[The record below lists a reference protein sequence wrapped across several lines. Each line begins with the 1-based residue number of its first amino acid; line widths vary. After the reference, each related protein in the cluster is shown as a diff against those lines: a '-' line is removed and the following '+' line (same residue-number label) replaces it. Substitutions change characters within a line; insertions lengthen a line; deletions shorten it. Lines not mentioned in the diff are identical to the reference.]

1 MKETNRQLEEL
12 WLKYSTNTC
21 NKEEFDRW
29 LTALLN
35 ESESAVIEP
44 FLKKKWDDQFPKT
57 DRNKHS
63 RRWYYSAAA
72 TLLLCLTFGVLL
84 LIRQGEISTEKL
96 AQATE
101 WVETQV
107 PISYVRLPDGS
118 TVALRGNS
126 RLDMR
131 SNFEGNTREILLEG
145 EAYFDIISDPNRP
158 FIIHTGRI
166 RTTVLGTAFAIKAV
180 PGESLITITVAE
192 GKVKVEDGDRLLT
205 FLETDQQMIFDIEHE
220 FVQELMIDVETEI
233 SWRPN
238 ELIFRNMSFGDIV
251 QKLSGIY
258 GIYIVFEDESLKQ
271 RRITTSLD
279 RRESIETLLTILSA
293 AQQSYH
299 TFDGDKFIINSST
312 ANH

>member
-1 MKETNRQLEEL
+1 M
-12 WLKYSTNTC
+12 
-21 NKEEFDRW
+21 
-29 LTALLN
+29 A
-35 ESESAVIEP
+35 IEP
-44 FLKKKWDDQFPKT
+44 FLKKEWDDQFPKT
-57 DRNKHS
+57 DRNKLN

-72 TLLLCLTFGVLL
+72 TFFLALSFGALFLFLQREVYFEK
-84 LIRQGEISTEKL
+84 IAHKTEPVEML
-96 AQATE
+96 A
-101 WVETQV
+101 
-107 PISYVRLPDGS
+107 PISHVRLPDGS

-131 SNFEGNTREILLEG
+131 SNFEGSTREILLEG
-145 EAYFDIISDPNRP
+145 EAYFDIISDPSRP

-192 GKVKVEDGDRLLT
+192 GKVKVEDGYRLLT
-205 FLETDQQMIFDIEHE
+205 FLEADQQMIFDIEYE
-220 FVQELMIDVETEI
+220 FVQELMIDAETEI

-251 QKLSGIY
+251 RKLSGIY
-258 GIYIVFEDESLKQ
+258 GIGIVFEDELLKQ

-293 AQQSYH
+293 TQQSYH
-299 TFDGDKFIINSST
+299 TFDGDVFTIKSSQ
-312 ANH
+312 

>member
-1 MKETNRQLEEL
+1 MK
-12 WLKYSTNTC
+12 YATNTC

-29 LTALLN
+29 LNVLLD
-35 ESESAVIEP
+35 ESQGEVTEP
-44 FLKKKWDDQFPKT
+44 LLKKKWDEQFPKT
-57 DRNKHS
+57 DRNKLN

-72 TLLLCLTFGVLL
+72 TVLLCLSFGVLF
-84 LIRQGEISTEKL
+84 LIQQGEISTEEL
-96 AQATE
+96 AQTTE
-101 WVETQV
+101 WVETQA
-107 PISYVRLPDGS
+107 PISHVRLPDGS

-131 SNFEGNTREILLEG
+131 SNFEGSTREILLEG
-145 EAYFDIISDPNRP
+145 EAYFDIISDPSRP

-192 GKVKVEDGDRLLT
+192 GKVKVKDGDRLLT
-205 FLETDQQMIFDIEHE
+205 FLEADQQMIFDIEYE
-220 FVQELMIDVETEI
+220 FVQELMIDAETEI

-251 QKLSGIY
+251 RKLSGIY
-258 GIYIVFEDESLKQ
+258 GIGIVFEDELLKQ

-279 RRESIETLLTILSA
+279 RRESIETLLTVLST
-293 AQQSYH
+293 AQQAYH
-299 TFDGDKFIINSST
+299 IFDGDVFTIKSSQ
-312 ANH
+312 